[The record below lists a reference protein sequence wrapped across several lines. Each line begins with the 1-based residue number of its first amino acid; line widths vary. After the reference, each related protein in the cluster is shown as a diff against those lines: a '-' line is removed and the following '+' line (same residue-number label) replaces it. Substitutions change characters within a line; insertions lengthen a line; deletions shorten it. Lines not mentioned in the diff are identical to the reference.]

1 METEKVINL
10 LNDSSNEESK
20 FEKWCAIDSQTVKGK
35 YQVFLIIL
43 MHLF

>member
-10 LNDSSNEESK
+10 LNDSRNEESK
-20 FEKWCAIDSQTVKGK
+20 FEKWCVIDSQTVKGK